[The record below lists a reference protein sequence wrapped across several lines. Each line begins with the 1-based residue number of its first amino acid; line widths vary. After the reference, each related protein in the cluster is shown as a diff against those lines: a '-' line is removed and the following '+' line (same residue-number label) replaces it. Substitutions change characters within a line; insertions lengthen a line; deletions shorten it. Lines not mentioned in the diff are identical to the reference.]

1 VGAITIEAT
10 DHSAGAYGRC
20 AEENATRHWT
30 PACLNQP
37 GRQARQLGIPTPY
50 NDALSLL
57 LKGVEK
63 HHAQTVRGPAI
74 DYDRL
79 EAKAA
84 TEHH

>member
-1 VGAITIEAT
+1 MRE
-10 DHSAGAYGRC
+10 
-20 AEENATRHWT
+20 
-30 PACLNQP
+30 
-37 GRQARQLGIPTPY
+37 ARQLGIPTPY